1 MIKVYFES
9 KYHAEEVATFTHEEV
24 YIACLPSLKKYA
36 KKHGMIV
43 TETMEESIEM
53 VYDIENVQTPIMN
66 Y

>member
-9 KYHAEEVATFTHEEV
+9 KYHAEEVATFTDEEV
-24 YIACLPSLKKYA
+24 YIAGLPSLKKYA

-43 TETMEESIEM
+43 TETVEESIDM